1 MSFPDFS
8 SGGESTLFL
17 CAERM
22 GVVCV
27 CGAVNIE
34 TLWTDNELIVA
45 QTCECPFVKY
55 CIVIVVD
62 LGVSVSRSLL
72 WQGVFV

>member
-8 SGGESTLFL
+8 SAGKSTLFL

-27 CGAVNIE
+27 FEAVNIE
-34 TLWTDNELIVA
+34 TLRNNEPIVA
-45 QTCECPFVKY
+45 QMCECPFVKY
-55 CIVIVVD
+55 CIVIAMD
-62 LGVSVSRSLL
+62 FRLAYISRS
-72 WQGVFV
+72 WWWRGGFV

>member
-8 SGGESTLFL
+8 STGKSTLFL

-27 CGAVNIE
+27 CGAVNFE
-34 TLWTDNELIVA
+34 TLRDNEPIVA
-45 QTCECPFVKY
+45 QMCESPFVKH
-55 CIVIVVD
+55 CIVIAMD
-62 LGVSVSRSLL
+62 FRLMYISWSLQ
-72 WQGVFV
+72 WRGGFV